1 MGQLEDFRASL
12 KKRPEG
18 NSLSSEPSSQQPTQK
33 MVENKQTKKPM
44 KRTSIGITGE
54 LHFELKGLCIWM
66 KKQDLCNNPSLSDM
80 LQEMLKVYY
89 KKYPE
94 AKKFV
99 DDFCE

>member
-12 KKRPEG
+12 KKRPESNKQSG
-18 NSLSSEPSSQQPTQK
+18 KPSSQQPTEK
-33 MVENKQTKKPM
+33 TVENKQPRKQM
-44 KRTSIGITGE
+44 KRTSIGISGE

-66 KKQDLCNNPSLSDM
+66 KKQDMCNNPSLSDT